1 MQLPVRICLLTD
13 LSISTAKFSGSSFLV
28 YDSKDINNRY
38 HTYIYLLVLNIHC
51 SGFFLAFFT
60 HLLPYLKMFCLYY
73 WKSFFFASCEKTLKP
88 QYLLF
93 CTCRV
98 SGKQFNLQIKIRG
111 YSLRGLLF
119 WTSKNLPLHEGTG
132 DFLSLGFKG
141 NELLFQY
148 NLGSGRGVISYNKTQ
163 LSDGKWHTINA
174 QRYQIILLQKM
185 RTFFM

>member
-1 MQLPVRICLLTD
+1 MQLRICLLTD

-28 YDSKDINNRY
+28 YDSKDIKNRY

-51 SGFFLAFFT
+51 SGFFLAFFM
-60 HLLPYLKMFCLYY
+60 HLLTYLKMFCLYY
-73 WKSFFFASCEKTLKP
+73 RKVFFCQLWENTLAP
-88 QYLLF
+88 ISLF

-119 WTSKNLPLHEGTG
+119 WTSENLPLHEGTG

-185 RTFFM
+185 RTFFI